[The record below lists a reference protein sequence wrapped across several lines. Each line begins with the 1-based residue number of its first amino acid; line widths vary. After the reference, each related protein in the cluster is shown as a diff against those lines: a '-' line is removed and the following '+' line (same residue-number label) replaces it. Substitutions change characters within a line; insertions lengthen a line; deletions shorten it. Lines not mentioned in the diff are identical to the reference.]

1 MGVGLNLSVLA
12 GLPAFGRVR
21 DFFPSP
27 LPGAGM
33 NRRRKKSEPR
43 VPFGHPGLCIRH
55 PLRGLGGVAI
65 ASISLRQAVFSS
77 STTILGHYTSPP
89 FRAT

>member
-12 GLPAFGRVR
+12 GLTASGRVR
-21 DFFPSP
+21 VFFPSP

-43 VPFGHPGLCIRH
+43 VPFGHPGLKIRH
-55 PLRGLGGVAI
+55 PLRGLGVIAI
-65 ASISLRQAVFSS
+65 DSKN
-77 STTILGHYTSPP
+77 ILPAAIHN
-89 FRAT
+89 RL